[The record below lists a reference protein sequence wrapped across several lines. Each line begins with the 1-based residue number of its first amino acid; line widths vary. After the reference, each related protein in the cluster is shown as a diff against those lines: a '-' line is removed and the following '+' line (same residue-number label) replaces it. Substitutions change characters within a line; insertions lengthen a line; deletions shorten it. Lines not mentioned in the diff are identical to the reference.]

1 MNYKILVLLKITR
14 ILKIFLRSITDF
26 HIFFFLNIC
35 IFSQHMTM
43 ESSWFENVIKNVR
56 NFFTLEK
63 ETNDTANKD
72 IRNLFILE
80 K

>member
-14 ILKIFLRSITDF
+14 ILKIFLRSITDV

-56 NFFTLEK
+56 NLFTLEK